1 MTADEIISILPY
13 DEPFLFVQDLIRF
26 DEKEIVG
33 KFTYNHDLP
42 FYRGHFKNNPITPGV
57 ILTETMAQIGLVCL
71 GIVIMEQES
80 KNVNQLQI
88 AMTSTEIDFFKA
100 VYPNETVTVKSTK
113 EYFRF
118 NKLKCY
124 IEMLNEKD
132 ELVARGKIAGMLTNY
147 E

>member
-1 MTADEIISILPY
+1 
-13 DEPFLFVQDLIRF
+13 
-26 DEKEIVG
+26 
-33 KFTYNHDLP
+33 
-42 FYRGHFKNNPITPGV
+42 
-57 ILTETMAQIGLVCL
+57 MAQIGLVCL